1 MYGVFDYKTKC
12 IANQHRC
19 TYLTCTSLDTERNLT
34 VLFKLNFQSFGEYVW
49 GERCLPFARK
59 HYSRVPIRRHGTFI
73 RHTPFIRPNTFS
85 KKWAV
90 PFNWISMS
98 KWSTFRY
105 KFVSIN
111 LHLLYRPRHMWLIFR
126 PIHFSSCVPLRLFR
140 TPLLIGTREYQVSS
154 KSIISKTVKIAT
166 LEYFSTGTE
175 IMGYH
180 SKTIVELR

>member
-1 MYGVFDYKTKC
+1 MVRETSVCYSHNILSAISPSCTRASTDDSRCFYPVVNNTVPLHTSEKITTWRYKSIWSFHWDYNT
-12 IANQHRC
+12 
-19 TYLTCTSLDTERNLT
+19 T
-34 VLFKLNFQSFGEYVW
+34 
-49 GERCLPFARK
+49 
-59 HYSRVPIRRHGTFI
+59 YSRVPIRRHGTFI

-140 TPLLIGTREYQVSS
+140 TPLLIGTREYLISS
-154 KSIISKTVKIAT
+154 S
-166 LEYFSTGTE
+166 
-175 IMGYH
+175 
-180 SKTIVELR
+180 

>member
-1 MYGVFDYKTKC
+1 MYDLERFYGTKVSFYKGTDSYKSYKLVQTP
-12 IANQHRC
+12 NFSLRLMP
-19 TYLTCTSLDTERNLT
+19 YLWFENT
-34 VLFKLNFQSFGEYVW
+34 
-49 GERCLPFARK
+49 
-59 HYSRVPIRRHGTFI
+59 YSRVPIRRHGTFI

-111 LHLLYRPRHMWLIFR
+111 LHLLNRPRHMWRIFR

-140 TPLLIGTREYQVSS
+140 TPLLIGTREYVRDSLP
-154 KSIISKTVKIAT
+154 ISQTP
-166 LEYFSTGTE
+166 
-175 IMGYH
+175 H
-180 SKTIVELR
+180 